1 MAFKRIDRR
10 TVPDTVFEQ
19 LMGEVLEGEL
29 APGVALPA
37 ERQLAEALGVS
48 RPTVREALQRLA
60 HSGLVEVRQGGSTT
74 VRDFRRHAGMDVLP
88 RLLVRKGEIDPAVI
102 GSILETR
109 QVLGREV
116 AGLAAERAG
125 AGLGES
131 LEGALDALGGQQ
143 DPVGQQLAAVAF
155 WDLLVDGADSIVFRL
170 LYNDLRAVYEPAV
183 AALAGLMAPEVS
195 RIEAYR
201 TVAAAVTAGD
211 GAAARD
217 SAGQLLGLASAEF
230 EAFTQRM
237 GTVES

>member
-1 MAFKRIDRR
+1 M
-10 TVPDTVFEQ
+10 
-19 LMGEVLEGEL
+19 
-29 APGVALPA
+29 
-37 ERQLAEALGVS
+37 
-48 RPTVREALQRLA
+48 
-60 HSGLVEVRQGGSTT
+60 
-74 VRDFRRHAGMDVLP
+74 
-88 RLLVRKGEIDPAVI
+88 
-102 GSILETR
+102 
-109 QVLGREV
+109 
-116 AGLAAERAG
+116 
-125 AGLGES
+125 
-131 LEGALDALGGQQ
+131 
-143 DPVGQQLAAVAF
+143 AAVAF